1 VTAAQPGTS
10 WRGVVIAE
18 GLKDPTLINNLHI
31 VQAHISR
38 DEQPIDEDGNLG
50 RWHLY
55 WVDVTTAE
63 INLIQA
69 QTVHGWYAHFWAGDQ
84 LIVVYDDA
92 RFDMTRDEP
101 STWQPAIRHG
111 LSQGLLREWLDF
123 PTDDTTG
130 DLE

>member
-1 VTAAQPGTS
+1 VTEPQPGTT

-18 GLKDPTLINNLHI
+18 GLKDPTLINNLHV
-31 VQAHISR
+31 VQAHISS
-38 DEQPIDEDGNLG
+38 DDLPVDEDDNRG

-55 WVDVTTAE
+55 WVDVTPE
-63 INLIQA
+63 QINLIQA
-69 QTVHGWYAHFWAGDQ
+69 QTVHTWYSHFWAGNQ
-84 LIVVYDDA
+84 LIVIYDDA

-101 STWQPAIRHG
+101 STWQPAISHG
-111 LSQGLLREWLDF
+111 LSQGLPRKWLDF